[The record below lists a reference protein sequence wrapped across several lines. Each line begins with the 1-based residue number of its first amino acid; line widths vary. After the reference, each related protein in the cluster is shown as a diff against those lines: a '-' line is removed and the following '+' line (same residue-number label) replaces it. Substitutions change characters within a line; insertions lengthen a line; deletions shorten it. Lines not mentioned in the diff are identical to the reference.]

1 MYILWITSLTQ
12 KKSLTV
18 PKFGKFSSTKNFS
31 KKLQNFTTQQFASV
45 RYFYHFLK
53 TKHWWF
59 WNDMWQNLPKWRLAV
74 LQYALPV
81 LNKTGFDEFKR
92 NLILGYTCVRPPD
105 LLVHFCT
112 SYRASDLRHKKFFYS
127 MYQNA
132 LILMPIDF

>member
-1 MYILWITSLTQ
+1 MVIVVSSQ
-12 KKSLTV
+12 KFLSRV
-18 PKFGKFSSTKNFS
+18 
-31 KKLQNFTTQQFASV
+31 
-45 RYFYHFLK
+45 YFYHFGMISGK
-53 TKHWWF
+53 TF
-59 WNDMWQNLPKWRLAV
+59 PSGGLRS

-132 LILMPIDF
+132 LILMPNDF

>member
-1 MYILWITSLTQ
+1 MPVAISTIFRRKTIYDFGII
-12 KKSLTV
+12 
-18 PKFGKFSSTKNFS
+18 FGKTCPSGGLRS
-31 KKLQNFTTQQFASV
+31 
-45 RYFYHFLK
+45 
-53 TKHWWF
+53 
-59 WNDMWQNLPKWRLAV
+59 

-132 LILMPIDF
+132 LILVPQIFKSV